1 LAAFGSDLVDRD
13 AVAVLGLAPT
23 PDRGRALSHAEL
35 VEALR
40 RAGRRRRIDARAA
53 AIRAALVSQQL
64 EAPAVVAAAYGR
76 VVAAAVVVI
85 RGLSAQVAGLEA
97 ALTSAF
103 TAHPDAGLCRAS
115 PGLERCWVLGCWPS
129 SATTTGQRATVRC
142 HRWVPGTPATAV
154 APSPAMAA
162 DVGRSLAAIHAL
174 GLAAPETTATGLV
187 PLSLATW
194 HQTVTQTRRAG
205 LPWARDLA
213 GLTPLVEQLAERLQA
228 LQGQGRPMVLS
239 HRDLDPKNAV
249 VRPDLR
255 VALLDWDYAGP
266 TLAGSEMLVTALS
279 FAGGTLQPDAACVG
293 ACVRGFLDAGG
304 QVQPP
309 DLLDTAVIH
318 QESLSWLWLNVDRCL
333 GRRLRDPADHQL
345 GQRLASQLLG
355 AFAAEVATVDRWAGR
370 LLEQPGPSA

>member
-1 LAAFGSDLVDRD
+1 MLDPARLAEAFALGQPQGPLALVPGAWSNRLWRLETEQGRF
-13 AVAVLGLAPT
+13 AVKEVLGPAAAGEWPHRLQVAMT
-23 PDRGRALSHAEL
+23 
-35 VEALR
+35 VE
-40 RAGRRRRIDARAA
+40 RAA
-53 AIRAALVSQQL
+53 WTAGTIPMA
-64 EAPAVVAAAYGR
+64 EPMTAVGSGGWLAEV
-76 VVAAAVVVI
+76 
-85 RGLSAQVAGLEA
+85 
-97 ALTSAF
+97 
-103 TAHPDAGLCRAS
+103 
-115 PGLERCWVLGCWPS
+115 
-129 SATTTGQRATVRC
+129 ATTTGQRATVRC

-187 PLSLATW
+187 PLSLAAW

-205 LPWARDLA
+205 LPWAGDLA

-228 LQGQGRPMVLS
+228 LQGQGRPMVLR

-249 VRPDLR
+249 VRPDRR

-266 TLAGSEMLVTALS
+266 TLAGSELLVTALS

-304 QVQPP
+304 QVQPS

-345 GQRLASQLLG
+345 GQRLAPQLLG

-370 LLEQPGPSA
+370 LLEHPGPSA